1 MSEEANLREQIAQI
15 GADLFN
21 RGLTHG
27 ASGNISARLS
37 DGSMLITPTGVSL
50 GCMDPADISLL
61 DIKGQYLSG
70 LQPTKEVS
78 LHQAFYVARAQKF
91 RAVVHLHSCYSVAV
105 SMLPDVDADDVFPP
119 ITAYSVMLLGR
130 VKLLPYF
137 RPGDSAMGDAVRDL
151 AGDRSAVILANH
163 GPIVAAKDL
172 RTAQF
177 AMEELE
183 ATSKLLLLTR
193 GLGPK
198 LLTAEQVFDLRQHF
212 NLE

>member
-1 MSEEANLREQIAQI
+1 MSEEADLREQIVRI

-27 ASGNISARLS
+27 ASGNISVLLS

-50 GCMDPADISLL
+50 GCMEPADISLL
-61 DIKGQYLSG
+61 DVKGRYLSG

-78 LHQAFYVARAQKF
+78 LHQAFYATRAQKS

-137 RPGDSAMGDAVRDL
+137 RPGDSAMGDAVRGL
-151 AGDRSAVILANH
+151 AGERSAVILANH

-172 RTAQF
+172 TTAQF

-183 ATSKLLLLTR
+183 ATAKLLLLTR

-198 LLTAEQVFDLRQHF
+198 LLNAEQVFDLVQHF